1 MFLCFSQSQSFQI
14 SESNDIWKLCVRPWV
29 ERKLE
34 NGELQ
39 SITSDS

>member
-1 MFLCFSQSQSFQI
+1 MFLRFSQSQGFRI
-14 SESNDIWKLCVRPWV
+14 SEINDIWRLYVRPWV